1 MKFLPLL
8 LANLRRKKLRTLLTV
23 GSFAAALFLFGV
35 LAVIGRALTAG
46 VGVTGADR
54 LIVRNRVSIIMPMP
68 YAYRE
73 QIRRLPGV
81 RQVTF
86 ASWFGGVYQDERNFF
101 AQMAVDTE
109 TWLQVYANFKVPT
122 EQWQAFLADR
132 QGAVAGRSLA
142 ERFGW
147 KVGDRIPIRGTI
159 FPGTWEFNLRGIYQG
174 ESPEDPTMDFWFHY
188 DYLEERRPF
197 MKGMVGWYIVRVD
210 DPDDAAAVAAAVDH
224 RFANSPWETRTESEK
239 AFVAGFAKQIGN
251 IRLLLM
257 TVGGIVFFTLLLVA
271 GNTMAI
277 AVRERMGELAVMRTL
292 GFSRSGVLALV
303 VAEAVLLAAVGG
315 GLGVALAKL
324 FTLGGDPTH
333 GMLPLVY
340 LAPREMVGGFLLA
353 VLVGGLSG
361 LVTGAP
367 AVRGP
372 IAGALRGV

>member
-1 MKFLPLL
+1 MKYLPLL

-23 GSFAAALFLFGV
+23 GSFAVALFLFGI

-73 QIRRLPGV
+73 QIRRLAGV

-109 TWLQVYANFKVPT
+109 TWLDVYSNFRVPG
-122 EQWQAFLADR
+122 EEWQAFLADR
-132 QGAVAGRSLA
+132 QGAVAGRDLA

-147 KVGDRIPIRGTI
+147 KLGDRIPIRGTI
-159 FPGTWEFNLRGIYQG
+159 FPGTWEFNLCGIYQG

-210 DPDDAAAVAAAVDH
+210 DPAGAAGVAAAIDE
-224 RFANSPWETRTESEK
+224 RFVNSPWETRSESEK
-239 AFVAGFAKQIGN
+239 AFIAGFAKQIGN
-251 IRLLLM
+251 IRLLLL
-257 TVGGIVFFTLLLVA
+257 TVGGIVFFTLMLVS

-277 AVRERMGELAVMRTL
+277 AVRERIGELAVMRTL
-292 GFSRSGVLALV
+292 GFSRAGVLALL
-303 VAEAVLLAAVGG
+303 VAEATLLAGIGG
-315 GLGVALAKL
+315 GLGVLLAKL

-333 GMLPLVY
+333 GLLPLVY
-340 LAPREMVGGFLLA
+340 LAPREMAGGLLLA
-353 VLVGGLSG
+353 LVVGSLSG